1 MTNPNSGN
9 LPTLA
14 MIGAGSRGIHC
25 YGSYMEKNRDKGRI
39 VAVAEPRS
47 FQRTE
52 LSRRHGIPEQNQ
64 FEDWRELLA
73 GPRLADAVIIATTDR
88 HHIEPVLA
96 AVAKGYHI
104 LLEKPMAPTLEECRA
119 IVRAV
124 DEAGVSLVVCHVLRY
139 ASFYSKI
146 KEILDSGQLGELC
159 SIQHLEGV
167 AWWHFAHSFVR
178 GNFGNEAR
186 SSFVLLAK
194 CCHDVDILRWWV
206 GKPCLR
212 VSSFGSV
219 KHFRAES
226 APPNAALRCM
236 DCELA
241 DKGCPYSAK
250 KYYFERLRN
259 EKFVWPL
266 NMVIDHPDE
275 AALEDALRIG
285 PYGRCVYHCDNDVV
299 DSQVVNFEFEGGVTA
314 SMTMSAF
321 TPSGRRVRLMGS
333 RGYLEGDEHVIRILD
348 YESDSWTEYDVN
360 TLASDLT
367 GGHGGGD
374 QRMMGAFLEMLAGK
388 GENRIT
394 TGADVSL
401 ESHIMVFAAEKARKE
416 ARVVQMAELMPETT
430 LSFSEPACPAAK

>member
-1 MTNPNSGN
+1 
-9 LPTLA
+9 

-25 YGSYMEKNRDKGRI
+25 YGSYMEKNRDKGRV

-47 FQRTE
+47 FQRE
-52 LSRRHGIPEQNQ
+52 EMSRRHEIPKQNQ
-64 FEDWRELLA
+64 FSDWRELLD
-73 GPRLADAVIIATTDR
+73 GPRLADAVIISTTDR
-88 HHIEPVLA
+88 LHLEPVLA
-96 AVAKGYHI
+96 AAEKGYHI
-104 LLEKPMAPTLEECRA
+104 LLEKPMAPTLQECIQ
-119 IVRAV
+119 IVQAV
-124 DEAGVSLVVCHVLRY
+124 NEAGVSLVVCHVLRY

-146 KEILDSGQLGELC
+146 KEILDSGLLGELC

-178 GNFGNEAR
+178 GNFGNESR

-194 CCHDVDILRWWV
+194 CCHDVDILRWWA
-206 GKPCLR
+206 GKQCLS

-219 KHFRAES
+219 KHFRPEG

-241 DKGCPYSAK
+241 DTGCPYSAK
-250 KYYFERLRN
+250 KYYFERLRSPQ
-259 EKFVWPL
+259 FVWPL

-275 AALEDALRIG
+275 AALEEALRTG

-321 TPSGRRVRLMGS
+321 TPSGRKVRLMGS
-333 RGYLEGDEHVIRILD
+333 RGYLEGDEHAIRILD
-348 YESDSWTEYDVN
+348 YESDSWTEFDVN
-360 TLASDLT
+360 KLASDLT

-374 QRMMGAFLEMLAGK
+374 QRMMDAFLDMLAGK

-401 ESHIMVFAAEKARKE
+401 ESHMMVFAAEKARRE
-416 ARVVQMAELMPETT
+416 GRVVQMAELMPEVTE
-430 LSFSEPACPAAK
+430 SNSNSQGN